1 MATIREE
8 CEQNGLRY
16 YKLVLV
22 KENQS
27 KEYIFETRNKSTD
40 SEWESTIIQLY
51 ASWLQFWCFNFP

>member
-40 SEWESTIIQLY
+40 SE
-51 ASWLQFWCFNFP
+51 